1 LTLFGYFLTLIKYHV
16 CIFARILA
24 LGTSIKYVFGQDI
37 YHLFRHLNKK
47 KIINDP
53 VYGFVSIPSGFIYD
67 LIQHPYLQ
75 RLRYIKQVSMTHLV
89 YPGALHTRFQHVVGA
104 MHLMSL
110 AIETLRGKEVEISEE
125 EEEAVLAAIL
135 LHDVGHGP
143 FSHSLEHTL
152 VEGVSHE
159 LISELLM
166 DKLNEEFGGKLDLAI
181 TIFNDQYHRKFL
193 HQLVSSQLDT
203 DRMDYLNRDSF
214 FTGVSE
220 GVISFDRIIKMLNI
234 KDDELVV
241 EAKGIYSVEK
251 FLIARR
257 LMYWQVYL
265 HKTVIAAEQMLIK
278 ALARAKELNNKGVKL
293 FATPALDHFLNNKIN
308 KETFLSDESHLVW
321 FTRLDD
327 TDIMSAIK
335 IWADHEDLILSM
347 LCSKIMCRDLF
358 RTELSTTPFSEDYVS
373 EVREK
378 VIGRFGIEES
388 DLKYFLYQQV
398 VGNNAYDSSESK
410 ICVLF
415 KDGQLKDIA
424 EASDLSNIGALSRR
438 VEKYAIT
445 YPKEIGLIFS
455 NQQTIINI

>member
-1 LTLFGYFLTLIKYHV
+1 M
-16 CIFARILA
+16 
-24 LGTSIKYVFGQDI
+24 
-37 YHLFRHLNKK
+37 
-47 KIINDP
+47 
-53 VYGFVSIPSGFIYD
+53 YGFVTIPSGFIYD
-67 LIQHPYLQ
+67 LIQHPFIQ

-89 YPGALHTRFQHVVGA
+89 YPGALHTRFQHVIGA
-104 MHLMSL
+104 MHLMGL
-110 AIETLRGKEVEISEE
+110 AIETLRGKDVHISEE

-159 LISELLM
+159 LISSLLM
-166 DKLNEEFGGKLDLAI
+166 DKLNIEFSGRLDLAI
-181 TIFNDQYHRKFL
+181 TIFKDQYHRRFL

-220 GVISFDRIIKMLNI
+220 GVISFDRIIKMLNV

-241 EAKGIYSVEK
+241 EVKGIYSVEK

-278 ALARAKELNNKGVKL
+278 ALARAKELSNKGEKL
-293 FATPALDHFLNNKIN
+293 FASPALEHFLLNRIN
-308 KETFLSDESHLVW
+308 KETFLLDESHLTW

-335 IWADHEDLILSM
+335 SWADHPDLILSK
-347 LCSKIMCRDLF
+347 LCGKIIRRELF
-358 RTELSTTPFSEDYVS
+358 RTEMSNEPFSEA
-373 EVREK
+373 
-378 VIGRFGIEES
+378 FLEELRARVA
-388 DLKYFLYQQV
+388 DKYGLSGQDVGYFVYDQV
-398 VGNNAYDSSESK
+398 VGNSAYDSSIGK
-410 ICVLF
+410 ICVLD
-415 KDGQLKDIA
+415 KHGELKDIA
-424 EASDLSNIGALSRR
+424 EASDLSNIEALTKR
-438 VEKYAIT
+438 VNKYAVT
-445 YPKEIGLIFS
+445 YPKEIGYIT
-455 NQQTIINI
+455 QHQHTIINI

>member
-1 LTLFGYFLTLIKYHV
+1 M
-16 CIFARILA
+16 
-24 LGTSIKYVFGQDI
+24 
-37 YHLFRHLNKK
+37 
-47 KIINDP
+47 
-53 VYGFVSIPSGFIYD
+53 YGFVTIPSGFIYD
-67 LIQHPYLQ
+67 LIQHPFIQ

-89 YPGALHTRFQHVVGA
+89 YPGALHTRFQHVIGA
-104 MHLMSL
+104 MHLMGL
-110 AIETLRGKEVEISEE
+110 AIETLRGKDVHISEE

-159 LISELLM
+159 LISSLLM
-166 DKLNEEFGGKLDLAI
+166 DKLNIEFSGRLDLAI
-181 TIFNDQYHRKFL
+181 TIFKDQYHRRFL

-220 GVISFDRIIKMLNI
+220 GVISFDRIIKMLNV

-241 EAKGIYSVEK
+241 EVKGIYSVEK

-278 ALARAKELNNKGVKL
+278 ALARAKELSNRGEKL
-293 FATPALDHFLNNKIN
+293 FASPALEHFLLNRIN
-308 KETFLSDESHLVW
+308 KETFLLDESHLTW

-335 IWADHEDLILSM
+335 SWADHPDLILSK
-347 LCSKIMCRDLF
+347 LCGKIIRRELF
-358 RTELSTTPFSEDYVS
+358 RTEMSNEPFSEAFLDELRARVADKFGLS
-373 EVREK
+373 GQEV
-378 VIGRFGIEES
+378 G
-388 DLKYFLYQQV
+388 YFVYDQV
-398 VGNNAYDSSESK
+398 VGNSAYDSSTGK
-410 ICVLF
+410 ICVLD
-415 KDGQLKDIA
+415 KHGELKDIA
-424 EASDLSNIGALSRR
+424 EASDLSNIEALTKR
-438 VEKYAIT
+438 VNKYAVT
-445 YPKEIGLIFS
+445 YPKEIGYIT
-455 NQQTIINI
+455 QHQHTIINI

>member
-1 LTLFGYFLTLIKYHV
+1 MYLCPYLSHNIQHNTCRFGK
-16 CIFARILA
+16 IFNH
-24 LGTSIKYVFGQDI
+24 Y
-37 YHLFRHLNKK
+37 FRHLNKK

-53 VYGFVSIPSGFIYD
+53 VYGFVTIPSGFIYD

-110 AIETLRGKEVEISEE
+110 AIETLRGKDVEISQT

-159 LISELLM
+159 LISALLM
-166 DKLNEEFGGKLDLAI
+166 DKLNEEFKGRLSLAI
-181 TIFNDQYHRKFL
+181 TIFNGQYHRRFL

-220 GVISFDRIIKMLNI
+220 GVISFDRIIKMLNV

-265 HKTVIAAEQMLIK
+265 HKTVITAEQMMIK
-278 ALARAKELNNKGVKL
+278 ALARAKQLSNQGVKL
-293 FATPALDHFLNNKIN
+293 FSTPALAHFLNNKID

-327 TDIMSAIK
+327 TDILSAIK
-335 IWADHEDLILSM
+335 IWADHDDLILST
-347 LCSKIMCRDLF
+347 LCSKIIHRELF
-358 RTELSTTPFSEDYVS
+358 RTELSNTPFSEDYIL
-373 EVREK
+373 ELRERTME
-378 VIGRFGIEES
+378 RFDVDQDGL
-388 DLKYFLYQQV
+388 DYFIYQQV
-398 VGNNAYDSSESK
+398 IANNAYDSSVSK
-410 ICVLF
+410 ICVML
-415 KDGQLKDIA
+415 KDGQLQDIA
-424 EASDLSNIGALSRR
+424 EASDLSNIESLSKR
-438 VEKYAIT
+438 VEKFALT
-445 YPKEIGLIFS
+445 YPKEIGFIS
-455 NQQTIINI
+455 TDQRIIINI